1 MFTYKMSIKS
11 DDTNDNKAVIVSYL
25 KYLFPLIT
33 IIITPVIVGMPD
45 FEYWHLAPV
54 WGGGG
59 LTTIVVWQQT
69 RDDISPEM
77 KAILKQE
84 SLRRRYN
91 FYGQLILVLFVVV
104 FMGGM
109 TGMFLIFTNP
119 EILDKIFEF
128 VLELVK

>member
-33 IIITPVIVGMPD
+33 IIITPIIVGMPD

-59 LTTIVVWQQT
+59 VTTIVVWQQT

>member
-1 MFTYKMSIKS
+1 MFTHKMSIKS

>member
-1 MFTYKMSIKS
+1 MFTHKMSIKS
-11 DDTNDNKAVIVSYL
+11 DDTNGSKAAMVPYL
-25 KYLFPLIT
+25 KYLSPLIT
-33 IIITPVIVGMPD
+33 IMITPVIVGMSG
-45 FEYWHLAPV
+45 FEYWHLAPI

-59 LTTIVVWQQT
+59 LTTIVVWQQM

-77 KAILKQE
+77 KAMLKRE
-84 SLRRRYN
+84 SMQRRYN
-91 FYGQLILVLFVVV
+91 LYGQLILILLVVV

-109 TGMFLIFTNP
+109 TGMFLILVNP

>member
-1 MFTYKMSIKS
+1 MSIKS
-11 DDTNDNKAVIVSYL
+11 NDTNGNNAAIVPYL
-25 KYLFPLIT
+25 KYLSPLIT
-33 IIITPVIVGMPD
+33 VMITLVIVGMPD
-45 FEYWHLAPV
+45 FEYWHLAPI

-77 KAILKQE
+77 KAMLKRE
-84 SLRRRYN
+84 SMQRRYN
-91 FYGQLILVLFVVV
+91 LYGQLILVLFVAV
-104 FMGGM
+104 FIGGM
-109 TGMFLIFTNP
+109 MGMFLIFIKP

>member
-54 WGGGG
+54 WGWGG

-84 SLRRRYN
+84 SMRRRYN

-109 TGMFLIFTNP
+109 TGMFLIFINP

-128 VLELVK
+128 VLELIK

>member
-1 MFTYKMSIKS
+1 MFTHKMSIKS
-11 DDTNDNKAVIVSYL
+11 NDTNDNKAVIVSYL
-25 KYLFPLIT
+25 KYFFPLIT

-84 SLRRRYN
+84 SMRRRYN

-109 TGMFLIFTNP
+109 TGMFLIFINP